1 MKYREIM
8 PDLRLRSYIKCYY
21 IYESSSDVAFE
32 DTVFPSGCMEIIFN
46 LGSGKWQTAGGEGL
60 VTTPP
65 IELWGQITQP
75 LAIRSS
81 GKNIMLGVRFLPH
94 GAACFFREK
103 LDRFNDCVL
112 DLRDVAGSEVGMD
125 THDTTGMAVDALYT
139 RLVETTAWS
148 VRIGLLE
155 EFLLRHLPRAEKRLG
170 KVAIVNHIMNELR
183 SDDFFDNISNVA
195 SRYGISS
202 RYLQKLFL
210 QYTGLTPKLYNKIDR
225 FQRSLRL
232 VSQKGLS
239 LTSIAYDCGYFDQS
253 HFIREFKSF
262 TGCTPSGY
270 AAATSPITLA
280 IAQA

>member
-1 MKYREIM
+1 MKYREII
-8 PDLRLRSYIKCYY
+8 PDPRLRSYVKCYY
-21 IYESSSDVAFE
+21 IYESSSDATFE

-46 LGSGKWQTAGGEGL
+46 LGTGQWQTARGGGF

-65 IELWGQITQP
+65 IELWGQIIQP

-103 LDRFNDCVL
+103 LDRFNDGVL
-112 DLRDVAGSEVGMD
+112 DLRDVAGMEEGR
-125 THDTTGMAVDALYT
+125 TGSAGVAALHA
-139 RLVETTAWS
+139 RLQKTAAWS
-148 VRIGLLE
+148 ARIGLVE
-155 EFLLRHLPRAEKRLG
+155 EFLLRQLSMVEERLD
-170 KVAIVNHIMNELR
+170 KVAVVNNIMSELR
-183 SDDFFDNISNVA
+183 SEDFFDNISNVA

-210 QYTGLTPKLYNKIDR
+210 QYTGLTPKLYNKIHR

-232 VSQKGLS
+232 VSQNDLS

-262 TGCTPSGY
+262 TGYTPSGY

-280 IAQA
+280 VAQA

>member
-1 MKYREIM
+1 MKYREII

-21 IYESSSDVAFE
+21 IYESSSDAVFE
-32 DTVFPSGCMEIIFN
+32 DTVFPSGCMEITFN
-46 LGSGKWQTAGGEGL
+46 LGTGHWQTANGGGF

-81 GKNIMLGVRFLPH
+81 GKNTMLGVRFLAH
-94 GAACFFREK
+94 GAACFFREN
-103 LDRFNDCVL
+103 LDHFNDCVL
-112 DLRDVAGSEVGMD
+112 DLKSVTGAGAGGIAGADVA
-125 THDTTGMAVDALYT
+125 ALYT
-139 RLVETTAWS
+139 RLQDTDAW
-148 VRIGLLE
+148 VARTRLLE
-155 EFLLRHLPRAEKRLG
+155 EFFGGHHLLAEKRLG
-170 KVAIVNHIMNELR
+170 KVAVVNDIMNELR
-183 SDDFFDNISNVA
+183 SEDFFDNISNVA

-210 QYTGLTPKLYNKIDR
+210 RYTGLTPKLYNKINR

-232 VSQKGLS
+232 VSQNDLS

-262 TGCTPSGY
+262 TGYTPSGY
-270 AAATSPITLA
+270 AEASSPITLA

>member
-1 MKYREIM
+1 MKYREII

-21 IYESSSDVAFE
+21 IYESSSAAAFE

-46 LGSGKWQTAGGEGL
+46 LGQGQWQTARGTGF

-103 LDRFNDCVL
+103 LDRFSDCVL
-112 DLRDVAGSEVGMD
+112 DLKSVIGAGTMEIAGAGVA
-125 THDTTGMAVDALYT
+125 ALYT
-139 RLVETTAWS
+139 RLQDTAAWS
-148 VRIGLLE
+148 TRIGLLE
-155 EFLLRHLPRAEKRLG
+155 EFLLRHLSQAEARLD
-170 KVAIVNHIMNELR
+170 KVAVVNEIMSELR
-183 SDDFFDNISNVA
+183 SENFFDNISNVA

-210 QYTGLTPKLYNKIDR
+210 QYTGLTPKLYNKINR

-232 VSQKGLS
+232 VSQNDLS

-262 TGCTPSGY
+262 TGYTPSGY

-280 IAQA
+280 VAQA